1 MIIHGR
7 KTGPVSKSGDRLTLM
22 LLFYIAAVCGWL
34 WEVLVYWGTSG
45 FGGSL
50 TELLVFYR
58 GVLHGPWAPIYGT
71 GGILLVLLYRAV
83 QERKGYFLI
92 AAIAV
97 CTVVEYGTSWI
108 LEVFFH
114 ARWWDYSGQ
123 FLNLHGRI
131 CFVSIVGFSLI
142 GLWAVQAVVPVCAG
156 WIQKLTYETRKWLCL
171 LVSLLFFLDVIV
183 SVYKLSIS

>member
-1 MIIHGR
+1 MGADLWHRRYPAGFAF
-7 KTGPVSKSGDRLTLM
+7 TGQ
-22 LLFYIAAVCGWL
+22 
-34 WEVLVYWGTSG
+34 
-45 FGGSL
+45 
-50 TELLVFYR
+50 YR
-58 GVLHGPWAPIYGT
+58 
-71 GGILLVLLYRAV
+71 
-83 QERKGYFLI
+83 RKGYFFI
-92 AAIAV
+92 AAMAV

-156 WIQKLTYETRKWLCL
+156 WISK
-171 LVSLLFFLDVIV
+171 S
-183 SVYKLSIS
+183 

>member
-1 MIIHGR
+1 M
-7 KTGPVSKSGDRLTLM
+7 
-22 LLFYIAAVCGWL
+22 
-34 WEVLVYWGTSG
+34 
-45 FGGSL
+45 
-50 TELLVFYR
+50 
-58 GVLHGPWAPIYGT
+58 
-71 GGILLVLLYRAV
+71 
-83 QERKGYFLI
+83 
-92 AAIAV
+92 
-97 CTVVEYGTSWI
+97 VVEYGTSWI

-142 GLWAVQAVVPVCAG
+142 GLWAVQAVVPVCTG
-156 WIQKLTYETRKWLCL
+156 WIQKLTCETRKWLCL

>member
-1 MIIHGR
+1 M
-7 KTGPVSKSGDRLTLM
+7 
-22 LLFYIAAVCGWL
+22 
-34 WEVLVYWGTSG
+34 
-45 FGGSL
+45 
-50 TELLVFYR
+50 
-58 GVLHGPWAPIYGT
+58 
-71 GGILLVLLYRAV
+71 
-83 QERKGYFLI
+83 
-92 AAIAV
+92 
-97 CTVVEYGTSWI
+97 VVEYGTSWI

-156 WIQKLTYETRKWLCL
+156 WIQKLTYETRKRLCL